1 MISLCAVVE
10 TLYAVVETLYA
21 VVLKF
26 YAVDR
31 STTYNDELTT

>member
-31 STTYNDELTT
+31 STTYNDELTA